1 MAPACSRE
9 LGGNITGVCIP
20 VDGGYLVDNICR
32 EPPVPGRGRP
42 ERSRACAG
50 GMHCAASPRLVR
62 CEPMQ
67 SFEDLVAL
75 CIAYRPETFSRART
89 EAIR

>member
-1 MAPACSRE
+1 M
-9 LGGNITGVCIP
+9 
-20 VDGGYLVDNICR
+20 DGGYLVDNICR